1 MIGRRLRGA
10 LAGGT
15 LLVLLATVLAGC
27 VRYRSSPDQA
37 LWEATRAARDK
48 AERAR
53 EELEGALR
61 SGPTEGPPVALELGR
76 TEFEETVG
84 SDGRS
89 RLLGSAARPDGSVQF
104 DLAIIGGAETGGGL
118 TYAAAMVLLCA
129 RVTATL
135 GRDARAAIADL
146 PCPPSLTSPGGP
158 LHNQVEQ
165 VVTLKG

>member
-1 MIGRRLRGA
+1 VIGRRLRGA
-10 LAGGT
+10 VAGGA
-15 LLVLLATVLAGC
+15 LLVLLATVVAGC
-27 VRYRSSPDQA
+27 VRYRSPSEQA

-53 EELEGALR
+53 VELEGALR
-61 SGPTEGPPVALELGR
+61 SGEAEDPPAALELGR

-89 RLLGSAARPDGSVQF
+89 SLLGSAARPDGSVQF
-104 DLAIIGGAETGGGL
+104 DLAIVGGSETGGGF
-118 TYAAAMVLLCA
+118 TYAAAAVLLCA
-129 RVTATL
+129 RLTASP

-146 PCPPSLTSPGGP
+146 PCPPSLTSPGKP
-158 LHNQVEQ
+158 LHGLIDQ